1 MIELRNISADSA
13 DRLLGETGY
22 LSDHKTK
29 KNINKQLLNDYSI
42 KHQRDNGY
50 KEIDLSYAKK
60 VIDEALK
67 NEDYFTENRGSLAGA
82 TFQEQWIAPRLHYS
96 LRLTRSEAADPK
108 LWNYLGLIFE
118 DYIVNRWTGKGN
130 GFNTKDS
137 KPLEYH
143 FLLKQWD
150 RHQLA
155 KLWWMAELT
164 RSNGIYHPKG
174 GIINTDIINYIVAL
188 LAPQSIQYN
197 LAILEIEDDV
207 LGDGEFV
214 LNTEWIRAIYRLIN
228 RKILH
233 ESGSVKSG
241 LKINYKE
248 AEKWFNETPNNK
260 FLTIKSKELPPA
272 PKDIVIDKKEIQK
285 VVDWIR
291 SGIKNQ
297 ISTEWKHLNDIA
309 VEIIADTKSPLKREE
324 IYEKGLEAGKYSQD
338 WQKRELAFSLEFDK
352 TRFKKDGS
360 KWTLN

>member
-1 MIELRNISADSA
+1 M
-13 DRLLGETGY
+13 
-22 LSDHKTK
+22 
-29 KNINKQLLNDYSI
+29 
-42 KHQRDNGY
+42 
-50 KEIDLSYAKK
+50 
-60 VIDEALK
+60 
-67 NEDYFTENRGSLAGA
+67 
-82 TFQEQWIAPRLHYS
+82 
-96 LRLTRSEAADPK
+96 
-108 LWNYLGLIFE
+108 
-118 DYIVNRWTGKGN
+118 
-130 GFNTKDS
+130 
-137 KPLEYH
+137 
-143 FLLKQWD
+143 
-150 RHQLA
+150 
-155 KLWWMAELT
+155 
-164 RSNGIYHPKG
+164 
-174 GIINTDIINYIVAL
+174 
-188 LAPQSIQYN
+188 APQSIQYN